1 MENWVLLRKGADF
14 QHISEK
20 FHISPRVASLI
31 RNRDVIGD
39 DAIEKYLNGTIA
51 DLYDGMLMKDM
62 DKAVAV
68 LGEKIKENAKIRIIG
83 DYDIDGIQSTYILL
97 EGFRMLGADV
107 DSDIPDRMKDGYG
120 LNRNLIDRALE
131 ADVDT
136 IITCDNG
143 IAAAEEIAY
152 AKSMGMTI
160 VVTDHHEVPYTEIG
174 AGRRYILPEADA
186 VVDPK
191 QEDCTYPFK
200 GLCGAAV
207 AYKLVEAL
215 MEAMGKDAEDADYL
229 MENVAIATIGD
240 VMDLVDENRIFVK
253 QGLDMLKRT
262 ENLGLKALMGCTGV
276 NVDKLS
282 TYHIGFVIGPCM
294 NASGRLDTA
303 KRALELLEAK
313 KVAEADLL
321 AGDLKALND
330 SRKDMTAQAVEEAF
344 IQVENSELKDADVL
358 VVYLPE
364 CHESLAGIV
373 AGRIR
378 EKYYRPVFVLTKG
391 AEGLKG
397 SGRSLETWHMYEGLN
412 RVKQL
417 LSKFGGHK
425 MAAGLSM
432 PEENLEQ
439 FRKEINEKSGIT
451 PEDLNEK
458 IAIDMQLPFECVNE
472 KFIGELAVL
481 EPFGKGNARPVFAE
495 RQVQVESA
503 RILGKNKNVLKLQV
517 KDLHGT
523 RMDAMYFGDVNTFVE
538 YVREKFGDV
547 ACECLLHGHGHG
559 IVMAFTYYPDINEY
573 QGVRTPQIVIQ
584 NYK

>member
-152 AKSMGMTI
+152 AKSMGMTV

-174 AGRRYILPEADA
+174 GERRYILPEADA

-262 ENLGLKALMGCTGV
+262 ENLGLKALMECTGV

-282 TYHIGFVIGPCM
+282 PYHIGFVIGPCM

-397 SGRSLETWHMYEGLN
+397 SGRSIETWHMYEGLN
-412 RVKQL
+412 RVKHL

-425 MAAGLSM
+425 MATGLSM

-538 YVREKFGDV
+538 YVREKFGDI

>member
-136 IITCDNG
+136 IVTCDNG

-282 TYHIGFVIGPCM
+282 PYHIGFVIGPCM

-344 IQVENSELKDADVL
+344 VQVENSELKDADVL

-397 SGRSLETWHMYEGLN
+397 SGRSIETWHMYEGLN
-412 RVKQL
+412 RVKHL

-481 EPFGKGNARPVFAE
+481 EPFGKGNARPIFAE

-538 YVREKFGDV
+538 YVREKFGDI
-547 ACECLLHGHGHG
+547 ACECLLRGHGHG